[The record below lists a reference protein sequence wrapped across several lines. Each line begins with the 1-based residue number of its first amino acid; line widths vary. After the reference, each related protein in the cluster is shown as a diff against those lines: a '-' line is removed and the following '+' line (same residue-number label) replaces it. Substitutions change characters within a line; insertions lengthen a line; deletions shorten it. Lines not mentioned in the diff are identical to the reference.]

1 MIHET
6 ANIYSSANVDKTSKV
21 GAFAEIGHNVTIG
34 KNCSVGFGAFIPEN
48 VKVGDNVFIGPG
60 VVFTNDKYAP
70 SKGKWRNDPPTIVK
84 NGVTIG
90 ANSTILPSIVLG
102 ENSRVGAGSVVTK
115 NVDKN
120 STVYGNPAK

>member
-1 MIHET
+1 VIHET